1 MYTCRFCGY
10 RAERPVA
17 YCPRCGAW
25 KAFQKESE
33 ETVRPVPLVHIP
45 LGAPLR
51 GLDVG
56 PLGGLLEMGL
66 PRGAVVLLGGEPGVG
81 KSTLL
86 LQIASSLAREFPVL
100 YASGEEAPAQVRL
113 RAERLGVVEEN
124 LFFLADRSLPRIL
137 RAAKAIGAKA
147 LFLDSIQ
154 TTVATLRY
162 SATSPQQ
169 LRAAVARVVAHARG
183 GGTWAFL
190 AAQVN
195 KSSKILGPK
204 AVEHLVDVVLIL
216 ECGKDERRYLRL
228 VKNRYG
234 PTGNV
239 LALRMHHDGLA
250 AAAKDG

>member
-1 MYTCRFCGY
+1 MQPWLHYERKGRLGAQGQAPGIFVPRGGQGMYTCRFCGY

-100 YASGEEAPAQVRL
+100 
-113 RAERLGVVEEN
+113 
-124 LFFLADRSLPRIL
+124 
-137 RAAKAIGAKA
+137 
-147 LFLDSIQ
+147 
-154 TTVATLRY
+154 
-162 SATSPQQ
+162 
-169 LRAAVARVVAHARG
+169 
-183 GGTWAFL
+183 
-190 AAQVN
+190 
-195 KSSKILGPK
+195 
-204 AVEHLVDVVLIL
+204 
-216 ECGKDERRYLRL
+216 
-228 VKNRYG
+228 
-234 PTGNV
+234 
-239 LALRMHHDGLA
+239 
-250 AAAKDG
+250 